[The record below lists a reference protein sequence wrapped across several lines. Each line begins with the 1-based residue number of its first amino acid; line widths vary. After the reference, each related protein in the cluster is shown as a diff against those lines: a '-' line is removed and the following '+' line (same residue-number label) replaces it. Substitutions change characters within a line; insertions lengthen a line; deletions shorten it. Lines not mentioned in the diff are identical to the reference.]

1 MTKDIETKILTKTMS
16 ATWRICRWFL
26 LQIILMFLMPYLW
39 ADHYGGET
47 ICLMLLYT
55 AIYATYW
62 ETVPKDKRLNWL
74 FLPYFIYSGMAV
86 LFCGLIKTW
95 NVSVWYSFLLPIY
108 GATCVIIAKICR
120 KQARRFRKKCKFGK
134 IITCAAVFLLFVVL
148 KSISVSWEC
157 SKRNSFEK
165 EDILARKDYL
175 QGKLIVKPSVVL
187 SEMPVAIG
195 TQFQGEWALYSC
207 SMLSAALVNISQL
220 YPETKAGN
228 IQLVDSLI
236 NIVMSPE
243 LRHYDTMRWGEDPL
257 ESLAGDESHVSYL
270 SHLAWMICGY
280 KQISGDSKYDE
291 LLSSL
296 CSSMN
301 RRILNRS
308 SLNLPTYPEESIYI
322 PDMLVAIVA
331 LNQYADM
338 NNGKYRSTVK
348 KWTERAQKEW
358 IDPKTGLLVSFLHE
372 NGDQYG
378 GVPVKGS
385 YSALNC
391 YYLTFIDEA
400 FAKQQ
405 YEKLKSLF
413 WKDGA
418 IPGLKEYHDRTCHFG
433 LDIDAGP
440 ILFELSPSGTAFMT
454 GAATYFNDL
463 KTRNDILN
471 TAEIA
476 GHTVRLN
483 GKRHYLLADVALVG
497 ESIMLAM
504 RTHFKFSAAT

>member
-1 MTKDIETKILTKTMS
+1 MQDDIIVKLIVI
-16 ATWRICRWFL
+16 TWRICRWFF

-39 ADHYGGET
+39 ADHYNGET

-55 AIYATYW
+55 ALYAIYW
-62 ETVPKDKRLNWL
+62 ETVPKDKRLCWL
-74 FLPYFIYSGMAV
+74 FLPYFMYSGIAI

-108 GATCVIIAKICR
+108 GATCVILAKICG
-120 KQARRFRKKCKFGK
+120 KQIRRIRKKYKFGK
-134 IITCAAVFLLFVVL
+134 IITYTAVLLFFVAL

-175 QGKLIVKPSVVL
+175 LGKLMVNPQVVL
-187 SEMPVAIG
+187 NEMPAAIG
-195 TQFQGEWALYSC
+195 IQFQGEWALYSC

-220 YPETKAGN
+220 YPETKTGN
-228 IQLVDSLI
+228 IQLIDSLI

-243 LRHYDTMRWGEDPL
+243 LRYYDTMRWNEDPL
-257 ESLAGDESHVSYL
+257 ESLDGDESHISYL

-280 KQISGDSKYDE
+280 KQIGGNSKYDK
-291 LLSSL
+291 LLFSL
-296 CSSMN
+296 CSTMN
-301 RRILNRS
+301 RRLLNRS
-308 SLNLPTYPEESIYI
+308 SLNLPTYPGESIYI

-348 KWTERAQKEW
+348 KWIKRAQKEW
-358 IDPKTGLLVSFLHE
+358 IDDKTGLLVSFLQE
-372 NGDQYG
+372 NGNQYEE
-378 GVPVKGS
+378 VPVKGS

-391 YYLTFIDEA
+391 YYLTFIDET

-405 YEKLKSLF
+405 YETLKSLF
-413 WKDGA
+413 WKDGV
-418 IPGLKEYHDRTCHFG
+418 ISGLKEYYDRTCYLG

-463 KTRNDILN
+463 KTRNDILT

-483 GKRHYLLADVALVG
+483 CKRHYLLANVALVG
-497 ESIMLAM
+497 EAIMLAM
-504 RTHFKFSAAT
+504 RTHFK

>member
-1 MTKDIETKILTKTMS
+1 MLDEAIIKMIVT
-16 ATWRICRWFL
+16 TWRICKWFF
-26 LQIILMFLMPYLW
+26 LQIFIMYLMPYLW
-39 ADHYGGET
+39 NNHYNGET
-47 ICLMLLYT
+47 ICLILLYT
-55 AIYATYW
+55 VSYAIYW
-62 ETVPKDKRLNWL
+62 EALPKDKRWHWL
-74 FLPYFIYSGMAV
+74 PLPYFVYIVITILLY
-86 LFCGLIKTW
+86 GLIKTW
-95 NVSVWYSFLLPIY
+95 DVSVFYSLLLPIY
-108 GATCVIIAKICR
+108 GAACVFFVKFCR
-120 KQARRFRKKCKFGK
+120 RLFRKIRKKYRFGK
-134 IITCAAVFLLFVVL
+134 IMTYTTVFLFFVAL

-175 QGKLIVKPSVVL
+175 VDKLLVNPQDVL
-187 SEMPVAIG
+187 NKMPASIG

-207 SMLSAALVNISQL
+207 SMLSASLVNISQL
-220 YPETKAGN
+220 YPETKEEN
-228 IQLVDSLI
+228 IQHIDSLI

-243 LRHYDTMRWGEDPL
+243 LRYYDTMRWNEDPL
-257 ESLAGDESHVSYL
+257 ESLEGDESHVSYL

-280 KQISGDSKYDE
+280 KQIGGTSKYDK

-296 CSSMN
+296 CSTMN
-301 RRILNRS
+301 RRLLNRS
-308 SLNLPTYPEESIYI
+308 ALNLPTYPGEAIYI

-331 LNQYADM
+331 LKQYADM

-348 KWTERAQKEW
+348 KWVKRAQKEW
-358 IDPKTGLLVSFLHE
+358 IDEKTGLLVSFLQE
-372 NGDQYG
+372 TGNQYK

-391 YYLTFIDEA
+391 YYLTFIDET

-405 YEKLKSLF
+405 YETLKSLF
-413 WKDGA
+413 WKNGV
-418 IPGLKEYHDRTCHFG
+418 ISGLKEYYDRTCYLG

-454 GAATYFNDL
+454 GSATYFNDNG
-463 KTRNDILN
+463 TRNDILT

-483 GKRHYLLADVALVG
+483 NKRHYLLANVALVG
-497 ESIMLAM
+497 EAIMLAM
-504 RTHFKFSAAT
+504 RTHFK